1 MMKLRVKDDKVRE
14 AIPQA
19 IEKVKED
26 KVTEKS
32 IIKLY
37 GIFKRHQLSL
47 DEVRWAR
54 NIANRIKSGELTE
67 DMLYE
72 KAKNWLATQGD
83 DKKINNLGGI
93 E

>member
-1 MMKLRVKDDKVRE
+1 MKLRLKDDKVQE
-14 AIPQA
+14 VIHQFV
-19 IEKVKED
+19 EKVKED
-26 KVTEKS
+26 KITEKQM
-32 IIKLY
+32 IKLY

-83 DKKINNLGGI
+83 DKKKINNLGGI

>member
-1 MMKLRVKDDKVRE
+1 MKLRLKDDRVKE
-14 AIPQA
+14 AIHQFV
-19 IEKVKED
+19 EKVKED
-26 KVTEKS
+26 KVTEKQM
-32 IIKLY
+32 IKLY

-72 KAKNWLATQGD
+72 KAKNWLATQED
-83 DKKINNLGGI
+83 DKKNK
-93 E
+93 

>member
-1 MMKLRVKDDKVRE
+1 MKLRLKDDKVQE
-14 AIPQA
+14 VIHQFV
-19 IEKVKED
+19 EKVKED
-26 KVTEKS
+26 KITEKQM
-32 IIKLY
+32 IKLY

-83 DKKINNLGGI
+83 DKKK
-93 E
+93 